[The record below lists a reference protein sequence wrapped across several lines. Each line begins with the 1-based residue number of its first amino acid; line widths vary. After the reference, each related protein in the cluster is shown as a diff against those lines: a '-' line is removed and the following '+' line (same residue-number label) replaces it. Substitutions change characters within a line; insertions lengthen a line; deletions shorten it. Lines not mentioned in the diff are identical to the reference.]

1 VLLCVQALH
10 NLLNYKREGKDTMGL
25 VSIADNPVPEGAT
38 TGMLKTRDGV
48 SLRYARWGSE
58 VRAKG
63 TVCLLQ
69 GRTEFIEKYFEV
81 VRELRSRG
89 FAVVTFDWRGQG
101 LSERA
106 LPERQKGHVEDF
118 RQYDIDLE
126 TVIEQVVLPNNSPP
140 LIGLAHSMGAAIILR
155 SAAGKDRHFDRMVL
169 TSPMIGLP
177 YIGSSALVRAA
188 FHAMR
193 RCGFGTS
200 YVPGGGS
207 TIVRPFAGNKHTSDP
222 ERYAR
227 TAAILAAE
235 PALGIGSPT
244 IAWTGAALDAMGEFA
259 EADYPARIRNPTL
272 IVAAGGD
279 EIASTAASRTFASRA
294 GAVSDIVIEGARHEL
309 LIEQSGYRAQFWS
322 AFDSFAV

>member
-1 VLLCVQALH
+1 
-10 NLLNYKREGKDTMGL
+10 MGL

-38 TGMLKTRDGV
+38 AGMLNTRDGV
-48 SLRYARWGSE
+48 SLRYARWDSE

-126 TVIEQVVLPNNSPP
+126 TVIEQVVLPNSAPP
-140 LIGLAHSMGAAIILR
+140 LIGLAHSMGAAILLR

-188 FHAMR
+188 LHAMR
-193 RCGFGTS
+193 LCGFGTS
-200 YVPGGGS
+200 YVPGGRG
-207 TIVRPFAGNKHTSDP
+207 VADARPFAGNKYTSDP

-227 TAAILAAE
+227 NAAILAAE

-244 IAWTGAALDAMGEFA
+244 IAWTSAALDAMGEFA
-259 EADYPARIRNPTL
+259 GADYPARIRIPTL
-272 IVAAGGD
+272 IVAAGQD
-279 EIASTAASRTFASRA
+279 EIASTAASTAFASRS
-294 GAVSDIVIEGARHEL
+294 GAVSDIVIAGSRHEL
-309 LIEQSGYRAQFWS
+309 LVEQSGYRAQFWS
-322 AFDSFAV
+322 AFDSFVL